1 MLWFSCGP
9 GRALESVAFLRQK
22 TFGMS
27 ELFRQIRVDHVIQSV
42 FCQCL
47 LLCTN
52 ANLEQMF
59 DCMNPIAI
67 MPDAGSYDEE
77 ERPMKCRIC
86 GSSLKPIKTDLPFK
100 VSERTIVI
108 VKELPVV
115 QCESCSAYEIEN
127 PVFSRVE
134 ELLSAID
141 RATELEIIR
150 FVA

>member
-1 MLWFSCGP
+1 
-9 GRALESVAFLRQK
+9 
-22 TFGMS
+22 
-27 ELFRQIRVDHVIQSV
+27 
-42 FCQCL
+42 
-47 LLCTN
+47 
-52 ANLEQMF
+52 
-59 DCMNPIAI
+59 
-67 MPDAGSYDEE
+67 
-77 ERPMKCRIC
+77 MKCRIC

-115 QCESCSAYEIEN
+115 QCESCPAYEIED

-150 FVA
+150 FAA